1 MDKNGSIPRY
11 ITCSSC
17 DLPDY
22 VPPDPPDLLPFM
34 CGFLS
39 SAAPATLLSSCSV
52 NVLGLVM
59 FSSESFD
66 DSFIAVCVEPQKF

>member
-22 VPPDPPDLLPFM
+22 VPPDPPDLLPSM
-34 CGFLS
+34 CRFLS
-39 SAAPATLLSSCSV
+39 SAVPATPLFSCSV
-52 NVLGLVM
+52 NVSGLVM